1 MSILLQHG
9 SSGLKVKQIQKKLN
23 EADYGLN
30 EDGIYG
36 DKTRAAVMDYQKNN
50 GLTVDG
56 IVGNETLSKLEGTS
70 KPPASTSP
78 VDPVATPSSAEG
90 TKTPTFTD
98 SGYQESD
105 AVRQAKDMLQ
115 QQISAKPGEYQSQWQ
130 AQLDETLNKILN
142 RENFSY
148 DLNGDALYQ
157 QYKDQYALQGK
168 QAMMDTMGQ
177 AAAMTGGY
185 GNSYAQTAGQQAYQG
200 HLQELNNIVPELYE
214 LALSQYNREGEN
226 LYNQYGMFAD
236 RENQDY
242 SRYRDQTS
250 DWQTELARMYDQYQ
264 DERNYDY
271 SKYADNR
278 DFDYGQ
284 YVDDRDYQYQQGRD
298 QISDD
303 QWQREFDEAK
313 RRYDQEWEKAN
324 QKASG
329 GSGGS
334 GGSRSSKSNT
344 EYTSSDVRK
353 ALAKAVSW
361 EDAVRIADGM
371 VSEGADA
378 DLVYEMLESSF
389 LTKNV
394 KPGGESKTPRRT
406 GSKNIM
412 YVAQ

>member
-1 MSILLQHG
+1 
-9 SSGLKVKQIQKKLN
+9 
-23 EADYGLN
+23 
-30 EDGIYG
+30 
-36 DKTRAAVMDYQKNN
+36 MDYQKNN

-56 IVGNETLSKLEGTS
+56 IVGNETMSKLEGTS

-78 VDPVATPSSAEG
+78 VDPVATPSSTEG

-130 AQLDETLNKILN
+130 TQLDETLNKILN

-324 QKASG
+324 QKSSG

-334 GGSRSSKSNT
+334 GGSRNSKSNT

-412 YVAQ
+412 HVAY